1 MVSRDGSDFD
11 ELPRVGTKRSVK
23 ERLGN
28 QLDASAYG
36 SDAVSKRCFL
46 FPSYLCIESKA
57 LPFFG
62 KHVLCFVCFWNF

>member
-1 MVSRDGSDFD
+1 MFHLLISLLQMVVSRDGSDLDD

-28 QLDASAYG
+28 QLD

-46 FPSYLCIESKA
+46 FPSYVYCCII
-57 LPFFG
+57 L
-62 KHVLCFVCFWNF
+62 NFRMNVG